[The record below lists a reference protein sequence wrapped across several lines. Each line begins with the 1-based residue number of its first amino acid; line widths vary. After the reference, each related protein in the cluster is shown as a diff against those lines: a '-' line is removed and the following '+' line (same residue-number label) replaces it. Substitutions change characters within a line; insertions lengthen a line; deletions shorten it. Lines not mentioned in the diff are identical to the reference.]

1 MADTTTMAILQE
13 VDKCVRCNGCYIAC
27 KRNWNM
33 KDGDAANRGVHR
45 VAPYQRVVIK
55 SMRKTDMGPFMRYSC
70 WHCVNP
76 PCAGRCPFKAIKK
89 EVSGAVSVDFN
100 KCNPADSRCTKQCV
114 TDCQRGG
121 YPKVGI
127 GNYELQ
133 NKAFKCTLCHGKA
146 GDGGNLPT
154 KATPYPGGGY
164 YSPVSQGLT
173 HPTNLKGVDQLAHQ
187 PTCVMTCPAKAMMY
201 DTRDNIRAY
210 LADKYEH
217 AATVG
222 GRRQYSAIGDGSM
235 YWWSAKYVLAA
246 PKADPFVEDHITP
259 MVSGMLSSPFARA
272 AIVPTLVAGG
282 LLALSA
288 RRAENEKTTRL
299 STEGGGVGL

>member
-55 SMRKTDMGPFMRYSC
+55 SQRKTDMGPFMRYSC

-89 EVSGAVSVDFN
+89 EASGAVSVDFT

-127 GNYELQ
+127 GNYEGQ

-154 KATPYPGGGY
+154 KATAAEI
-164 YSPVSQGLT
+164 
-173 HPTNLKGVDQLAHQ
+173 VDVPQKAHQ
-187 PTCVMTCPAKAMMY
+187 PTCVMTCPARAMMY

-210 LADKYEH
+210 LKGKYD
-217 AATVG
+217 AAVLAG
-222 GRRQYSAIGDGSM
+222 PDLVSGRIAYSSVGDGSM
-235 YWWSAKYVLAA
+235 YWWSAKYVLAP
-246 PKADPFVEDHITP
+246 PKADPFVEDHMAP

-272 AIVPTLVAGG
+272 AIVPALVAGG

-288 RRAENEKTTRL
+288 RRSENETIARL
-299 STEGGGVGL
+299 STDGGGVGL